1 MEPSPSMKRPANAAT
16 LDPDSPHSAVYIAAR
31 AEWNKRYG
39 SYIAQAHAW
48 RLTALASLGVAFLA
62 VAGVVWIGA
71 QNRVVPY
78 VVQTDRLGDA
88 LAISRADIAPPA
100 DPRLIRAQ
108 LARWIADVRSVYVD
122 VAAERTLIKD
132 AYAMVDRNGAGVRTL
147 NDWFSHND
155 PFKRAET
162 DTVSVQVVSVLP
174 LSGATWR
181 IEWREDKRGRDGT
194 LESQENWQASVT
206 VSTNPPTD
214 DATIL
219 ANPTG
224 LYVEAFDWTQRQ

>member
-1 MEPSPSMKRPANAAT
+1 MKRPVNVPA
-16 LDPDSPHSAVYIAAR
+16 LDPDGPHSAVYIAAR
-31 AEWNKRYG
+31 AEWNERYG

-78 VVQTDRLGDA
+78 VVQTDRLGGA
-88 LAISRADIAPPA
+88 VAISRADIAPPA

-132 AYAMVDRNGAGVRTL
+132 AYAMVDRDGAGVRTF
-147 NDWFSHND
+147 NDWFSRN
-155 PFKRAET
+155 
-162 DTVSVQVVSVLP
+162 
-174 LSGATWR
+174 
-181 IEWREDKRGRDGT
+181 
-194 LESQENWQASVT
+194 
-206 VSTNPPTD
+206 
-214 DATIL
+214 
-219 ANPTG
+219 
-224 LYVEAFDWTQRQ
+224 